1 MLRKRLDLGRLAGLG
16 AVAVLIALVAVALG
30 ACKIAV
36 PVKLTAAVMYSTQTM
51 GKGFAVTGWQ
61 EHRACLVKHG
71 AKTQGYATCV
81 KGLRSRLEKW
91 QKFGRASSR
100 SSVAASY
107 GAIRIAQEKKKG
119 ADVLPLLKIGG
130 CALTRMAKEFQDSLP
145 DKGAAVMAK
154 LAALGPLVW
163 CTTPKAMRSTSL
175 AMTIIPLAVDLV
187 KWIVKLIGAPTEQLL
202 KEIDAWVRGPA
213 ADETDPLLAEIIAS
227 LPG

>member
-1 MLRKRLDLGRLAGLG
+1 MLRKRLDLGQLAGLG
-16 AVAVLIALVAVALG
+16 AVLLLIALVAVALG
-30 ACKIAV
+30 ACKISV

-81 KGLRSRLEKW
+81 KGLRSRLKKW
-91 QKFGRASSR
+91 QQFGRASSR

-130 CALTRMAKEFQDSLP
+130 CALTRMAKEFKDSLP
-145 DKGAAVMAK
+145 DKGAAVMAG
-154 LAALGPLVW
+154 LAALGPLV
-163 CTTPKAMRSTSL
+163 CTTPKAMRSSSL

-187 KWIVKLIGAPTEQLL
+187 KWIVGLIGAPTEQLL

-213 ADETDPLLAEIIAS
+213 ADETDPLLAEIVAS
-227 LPG
+227 LPD